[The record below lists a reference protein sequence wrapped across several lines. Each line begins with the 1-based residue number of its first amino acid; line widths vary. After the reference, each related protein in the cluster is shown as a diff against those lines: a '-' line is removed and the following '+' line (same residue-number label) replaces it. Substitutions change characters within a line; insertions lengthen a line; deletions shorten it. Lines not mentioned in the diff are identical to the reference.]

1 MSDTFRNIL
10 TTILLVAIAGCAFLA
25 GYLTH
30 DFLEA
35 RETRQS
41 ISEGQFGLFFEAW
54 DKIDNNFLG
63 DLPNPDQLTYAA
75 IRGSLQ
81 TLNDPYT
88 VFLEPIVRNDERE
101 TLRGN
106 FGGIGVSLSR
116 DDAGNLV
123 LDPTPENPAAE
134 AGVLVGDILLSVDA
148 TMISAEM
155 PLNEVSDLLRGE
167 KGTEVELLILRTD
180 TSEQLE
186 IEVTRADILIPSVFA
201 RILREDSRIGYIKL
215 SRFTGE
221 SGGEIKAAV
230 ESLLEQGA
238 TRFIL
243 DLRDN
248 GGGLLNAA
256 VEVSDNFLAQQIIYH
271 QITRTDGES
280 SEATKRETIL
290 PDSPLIVLING
301 GTASSSEIVAGALQ
315 DHNRATLIGERTFG
329 KGSVQLVYD
338 LSNGSSV
345 HVTWARWLTPNR
357 QEIDQN
363 GLTPDAEVIPTAE
376 GRDLGRDEQLEHAIS
391 VFQSQ

>member
-134 AGVLVGDILLSVDA
+134 AGILVGDILLSVDA